1 MQPKDSPQQP
11 MVDDRDSRLDELI
24 DEAVSAERS
33 QERPAGDLFLD
44 GLEPRLAGQ
53 RVRPSRQLPPV
64 AIWGPV
70 AALIP
75 LVLALLFTLWPGS
88 GKEGTVDVVPVDE
101 LIALLEEIQDCEP
114 DDVAEIVDTLELI
127 EDWAII
133 GDSPLLVDL
142 VAPDA

>member
-1 MQPKDSPQQP
+1 MQPQDSPQQP

-33 QERPAGDLFLD
+33 QELPSGDLFLD
-44 GLEPRLAGQ
+44 ALEPRLAGQ

-70 AALIP
+70 AALVP

-88 GKEGTVDVVPVDE
+88 GKEGTVVPVDE
-101 LIALLEEIQDCEP
+101 LIALLEEIEDCEA